1 MAPQP
6 TFPLP
11 RKQYRWYILFF
22 NLLMLGSLGGALVL
36 TLWTLPPGL
45 SWRQIV
51 TAVLLLVQIGAYLGM
66 MRFVDWPP
74 AQRFV
79 LLYFAVSLI
88 LWGIETWLT
97 PAIWWLGFAY
107 VGQMFGMLPLW
118 GALTGTAAVF
128 LVMYRVVFSPEM
140 SGEVG
145 WNWGYGMLAQW
156 ISIIVIFVFL
166 NQLIRT
172 SQERGQLIVELEAA
186 QEELRAAQARD
197 AELAVLRERERL
209 ARDLHDSLGHAL
221 VALSVQLEAVQRLY
235 RVDPDRAS
243 DQVDE
248 MKALT
253 RSSMDALRRSIAGL
267 RAPGLGDRDLRPAL
281 QALCVD
287 FGQRVGLTVA
297 CELDGCADDLRPA
310 LTETIWRVAQEALT
324 NVEKHARANQVTV
337 RLNCEPEAVLLRVAD
352 DGVGLPEAPDSSPN
366 HFGLR
371 GMRERVT
378 GFGGTLTLY
387 NDGGAVIEARLPLI
401 IS

>member
-1 MAPQP
+1 MAPQQ

-22 NLLMLGSLGGALVL
+22 NLLMLGSLGGALIL
-36 TLWTLPPGL
+36 TLWTLPTGL
-45 SWRQIV
+45 GWHQIV
-51 TAVLLLVQIGAYLGM
+51 TAGLLVVQIVIYLGM
-66 MRFVDWPP
+66 IRFIDWPP
-74 AQRFV
+74 PQRTI
-79 LLYFAVSLI
+79 LLYFAVALG
-88 LWGIETWLT
+88 LWTIEVWLT
-97 PAIWWLGFAY
+97 PAIWWLGFAF

-118 GALTGTAAVF
+118 GALAGTGYTF
-128 LVMYRVVFSPEM
+128 LIMYGLVFSPEM
-140 SGEVG
+140 SGEMG

-156 ISIIVIFVFL
+156 VSITVIFVFL

-172 SQERGQLIVELEAA
+172 SQERGQLIADLEAA
-186 QEELRAAQARD
+186 QEELRAAQARE

-235 RVDPDRAS
+235 RVDSERAS

-248 MKALT
+248 MKVLT
-253 RSSMDALRRSIAGL
+253 RRSMDALRRSIAGL
-267 RAPGLGDRDLRPAL
+267 RAPELGDRELRPAL

-297 CELDGCADDLRPA
+297 CKLDVCADDLCPA
-310 LTETIWRVAQEALT
+310 VTETVWRVVQEALT
-324 NVEKHARANQVTV
+324 NVEKHAQAERVVV
-337 RLNCEPEAVLLRVAD
+337 RLACEPEAVVLRVAD
-352 DGVGLPEAPDSSPN
+352 DGVGLPEEAEAAAN

-378 GFGGTLTLY
+378 GLGGTLALY
-387 NDGGAVIEARLPLI
+387 NDDGAVVEARLPVI
-401 IS
+401 KP